1 MSVQA
6 IIKQGNVHSFNIRQN
21 TVTYALKLAHTPKG
35 LWLCIEESYSQWKL
49 TITNE
54 LIDQTVAKAS
64 GGN

>member
-1 MSVQA
+1 M
-6 IIKQGNVHSFNIRQN
+6 HSFNIRQN

-35 LWLCIEESYSQWKL
+35 LWLCIEESFSQWKL

>member
-6 IIKQGNVHSFNIRQN
+6 IIKEGNVHSFSIRQN
-21 TVTYALKLAHTPKG
+21 TVTYSLRLAHTPKG
-35 LWLCIEESYSQWKL
+35 LWLCIEESFSQWKL

-54 LIDQTVAKAS
+54 LIEQTVTKAS